1 MHSRAAELRTGDE
14 SRVEGAFRRGRGEE
28 GADVGHHVEAE
39 VVAIQCDGATGLA
52 SNRRGNEAE
61 K

>member
-14 SRVEGAFRRGRGEE
+14 SRVEDAIRIGRGEE

-39 VVAIQCDGATGLA
+39 VTAV
-52 SNRRGNEAE
+52 
-61 K
+61 